1 MSTIAAPGPSAS
13 TTAGISG
20 AWRNV
25 RKRWT
30 IDEFHEIY
38 SLPRFE
44 SKRLA
49 LLDGEILEMPNPN
62 APHDTGL
69 GLALAALTAI
79 FGAGFWVRGQM
90 ALRLSQVTDPMPDVA
105 VVPGT
110 PRDYPQ
116 QPTTALLVVEVSDST
131 LGIDT
136 GVKAHLYAK
145 AGIADYWVVDL
156 NNRRLIVHR
165 DPRSM
170 PNAPFGSVY
179 GTINS
184 LSPSEL
190 VTPVAAPQSS
200 IRVTDLLP

>member
-1 MSTIAAPGPSAS
+1 MSTLTTSGPIGPPL
-13 TTAGISG
+13 TGTSG
-20 AWRNV
+20 GWRSI

-38 SLPRFE
+38 CLPRFE
-44 SKRLA
+44 SKRLV

-69 GLALAALTAI
+69 GLVLAALTAI
-79 FGAGFWVRGQM
+79 LGAGFWVRGQM
-90 ALRLSQVTDPMPDVA
+90 ALRLSQVTDPMPDAA
-105 VVPGT
+105 VVSGD

-131 LGIDT
+131 LAIDT
-136 GVKAHLYAK
+136 GAKAHLYAK

-156 NNRRLIVHR
+156 NNRLLIVHR

-170 PNAPFGSVY
+170 PNAPFGAAY
-179 GTINS
+179 GTVTS
-184 LSPSEL
+184 LSSTES
-190 VTPVAAPQSS
+190 VTPLAAAQASL
-200 IRVTDLLP
+200 RVSDLLP

>member
-1 MSTIAAPGPSAS
+1 MSTLTAPSPIASPPSG
-13 TTAGISG
+13 TPVP
-20 AWRNV
+20 WRNV

-44 SKRLA
+44 SKRLV

-69 GLALAALTAI
+69 GLALTALSAI

-90 ALRLSQVTDPMPDVA
+90 ALRLSQITNSMPDIA

-116 QPTTALLVVEVSDST
+116 QPTTALLVLEVWDST
-131 LGIDT
+131 LAIDT
-136 GVKAHLYAK
+136 GAKAHLYAK
-145 AGIADYWVVDL
+145 SGIADYWVVDL
-156 NNRRLIVHR
+156 NNRLLIVHR
-165 DPRSM
+165 DPR
-170 PNAPFGSVY
+170 PEPTAPFGATY
-179 GTINS
+179 GTIAAKS
-184 LSPSEL
+184 QGDV
-190 VTPVAAPQSS
+190 VTPLAAPQTS
-200 IRVTDLLP
+200 IPVRDLLP

>member
-1 MSTIAAPGPSAS
+1 MSTLTAAGPTGPPLAGTSA
-13 TTAGISG
+13 G
-20 AWRNV
+20 WRNV

-44 SKRLA
+44 SKRLV

-79 FGAGFWVRGQM
+79 FGAGYWVRGQM
-90 ALRLSQVTDPMPDVA
+90 ALRLSQITDPMPDVA
-105 VVPGT
+105 VVRGT

-116 QPTTALLVVEVSDST
+116 QPTSALLVVEVSDST
-131 LGIDT
+131 LAIDT
-136 GVKAHLYAK
+136 GAKANLYAK

-156 NNRRLIVHR
+156 NNRVLIVHR
-165 DPRSM
+165 DPR
-170 PNAPFGSVY
+170 PIVNAPFGAAFA
-179 GTINS
+179 TITS
-184 LSPSEL
+184 LSPTEL
-190 VTPVAAPQSS
+190 VIPVAAAQSS
-200 IRVTDLLP
+200 IRVSDLLP

>member
-1 MSTIAAPGPSAS
+1 MSTLTAPSPIASP
-13 TTAGISG
+13 TTGTPG

-25 RKRWT
+25 RKKWT

-44 SKRLA
+44 SKRLV

-62 APHDTGL
+62 APHDSGL
-69 GLALAALTAI
+69 GLALAALAAI

-90 ALRLSQVTDPMPDVA
+90 ALRLTQITDPMPDIA

-131 LGIDT
+131 LAIDT
-136 GVKAHLYAK
+136 GAKAHLYAK

-156 NNRRLIVHR
+156 NNRLLIVHR
-165 DPRSM
+165 DPR
-170 PNAPFGSVY
+170 PEPTAPFGAAYATV
-179 GTINS
+179 TP
-184 LSPSEL
+184 LSPAQL
-190 VTPVAAPQSS
+190 ITPLAAPQASL
-200 IRVTDLLP
+200 RVNDLLP